1 MEASD
6 NRKAWRSRL
15 LKRHKA
21 EIESERTGL
30 KRIQKNEVSSVIG
43 PHSNVL

>member
-6 NRKAWRSRL
+6 NRKAQRSRL

-30 KRIQKNEVSSVIG
+30 KRIQKNEVSSVIA